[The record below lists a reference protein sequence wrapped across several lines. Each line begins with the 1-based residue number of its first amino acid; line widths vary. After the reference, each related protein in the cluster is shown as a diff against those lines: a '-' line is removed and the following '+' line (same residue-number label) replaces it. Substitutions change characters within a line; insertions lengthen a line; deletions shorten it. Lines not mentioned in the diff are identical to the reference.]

1 MVDTISPLSLLPSFQ
16 MDKTVNNHILD
27 EWLSTVSPLPL
38 FPNLQ
43 VAKKNTNNILEERNI
58 ISTLPLLPSFQMGKT
73 IRTTFW
79 TIGWNNF
86 PITATSQFS
95 DGQDN

>member
-1 MVDTISPLSLLPSFQ
+1 MVDTIPPLYLLPNFQ

-43 VAKKNTNNILEERNI
+43 VAKKNTNSILEEWNI
-58 ISTLPLLPSFQMGKT
+58 ISRLPPLP
-73 IRTTFW
+73 
-79 TIGWNNF
+79 
-86 PITATSQFS
+86 QFS
-95 DGQDN
+95 DGRDNKNNLLTIG